1 MKNDKST
8 INVAVLGYGTVG
20 SAVCE
25 VLLKNENIIKARC
38 GKAIKPVIALARTP
52 KPNAL
57 VPVSTNLDELLKR
70 DDIDIFVELMGGVD
84 VAFETVRKI
93 LAQNKPVITANKAM
107 LAYHRYELESLA
119 GNNYLGYEASVAG
132 GIPIIQILKDGLS
145 ANNIL
150 SIEAILNGTSNY
162 ILSSMSKNGT
172 SFDIALK
179 KAQELGYAE
188 ADPTFDIEG
197 FDAAHKLLILS
208 SLAYGLNNKPE
219 DILIEGISKISAE
232 DIYFAKEFEYKI
244 KLLGIAKVRDDFK
257 VELRVHCAMINKNK
271 MLAKVNGVMNAI
283 SIVGDMLGE
292 SLYYGAGAGGKAT
305 ASAVISDLM
314 DIAKNKF
321 QNSMLGFKEKTA
333 YRLASKDE
341 IYTKYYL
348 RLKVED
354 RVGVLSKITQLM
366 SEANISVDSFL
377 QKPKANE
384 AHSTLFF
391 TTHHS
396 FERQIQA
403 LLSELARQ
411 DFVKEKPF
419 MMRIE
424 QWD

>member
-25 VLLKNENIIKARC
+25 ALLANQSLIKARC

-52 KPNAL
+52 KPKAQI
-57 VPVSTNLDELLKR
+57 PVTTKVSEILER

-84 VAFETVRKI
+84 APFEIVREI
-93 LAQNKPVITANKAM
+93 LAKNKPVVSANKAM
-107 LAYHRYELESLA
+107 LAYHRYELQELA
-119 GNNYLGYEASVAG
+119 QNTFFGYEASVAG
-132 GIPIIQILKDGLS
+132 GLPIIKVLKEGLC
-145 ANNIL
+145 ANGVGRIYG
-150 SIEAILNGTSNY
+150 ILNGTSNY
-162 ILSSMSKNGT
+162 ILSSMSADGT
-172 SFDIALK
+172 SFDEALK
-179 KAQELGYAE
+179 VAQSLGYAE

-197 FDAAHKLLILS
+197 LDAAHKLLILS
-208 SLAYGLNNKPE
+208 SLAFDLRAKPQ
-219 DILIEGISKISAE
+219 DILTEGITEISAE
-232 DIYFAKEFEYKI
+232 DMYFASEFDFVI
-244 KLLGIAKVRDDFK
+244 KLLGIAKAKGDK
-257 VELRVHCAMINKNK
+257 VELRVHPAMIDKGK
-271 MLAKVNGVMNAI
+271 MLAKVSGVMNAV
-283 SIVGDMLGE
+283 SVVGDLLGE

-305 ASAVISDLM
+305 ASAVIADLM
-314 DIAKNKF
+314 DYARAQSAKGA
-321 QNSMLGFKEKTA
+321 MLGFLNEPNFTLVPKA
-333 YRLASKDE
+333 D

-354 RVGVLSKITQLM
+354 KIGVLSKITQLM
-366 SEANISVDSFL
+366 SEAGISVDSFL
-377 QKPKANE
+377 QKPKASK
-384 AHSTLFF
+384 AISTIYF